1 MATQLTV
8 QGLDAALEQRLHAE
22 ARRRGLS
29 VNRTTLE
36 LLRQAVGLAPRTSH
50 SVAGPFADLDHLA
63 GTWTPE
69 EAGAFDRTLAG
80 SRPVD
85 RELWP

>member
-1 MATQLTV
+1 MAKQLTV
-8 QGLDAALEQRLHAE
+8 RGLDAALEQRLHAE

-29 VNRTTLE
+29 VNRTTLD
-36 LLRQAVGLAPRTSH
+36 LLRQAVGLAPRTPRPET
-50 SVAGPFADLDHLA
+50 GPFTDLDHLA

-69 EAGAFDRTLAG
+69 EAQAFDHTLAG
-80 SRPVD
+80 TRRVD